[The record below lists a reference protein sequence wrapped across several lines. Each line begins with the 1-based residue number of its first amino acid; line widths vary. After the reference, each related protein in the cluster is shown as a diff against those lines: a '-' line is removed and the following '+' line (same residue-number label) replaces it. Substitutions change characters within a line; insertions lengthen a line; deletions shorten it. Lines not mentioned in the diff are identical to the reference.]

1 MGYLYLAQEDNGEF
15 LGCQS
20 CRGNEVSHLSQ
31 QADNDDVLIR
41 LPMTFALRWRSDVVG
56 GGVGPRTERDW
67 ERLKGSL
74 S

>member
-41 LPMTFALRWRSDVVG
+41 LPMTFALW
-56 GGVGPRTERDW
+56 
-67 ERLKGSL
+67 
-74 S
+74 